1 MKRVLKVFGIV
12 ALVAAVGVVAV
23 GAVAFAQT
31 DNSSSGPFD
40 FSTKFKEAL
49 AGILGITVDEYNAA
63 VDKAQQQ
70 VLDQAVADG
79 SLTQDQADK
88 MQERLSRSPDDGLFG
103 MGPGRGGRGHGGGGG
118 GGISGVSLRAVAAD
132 KLGMTVADLET
143 AMKGGKTIA
152 DLAKEKGVDTQAI
165 VDEYA
170 SQVQAALKV
179 KVDNGQ
185 ITQSQA
191 DEQLAQA
198 KTRATERITATWEN
212 FQPRGPHG
220 ESSTGSGTTT
230 DSATATP

>member
-1 MKRVLKVFGIV
+1 
-12 ALVAAVGVVAV
+12 
-23 GAVAFAQT
+23 
-31 DNSSSGPFD
+31 
-40 FSTKFKEAL
+40 
-49 AGILGITVDEYNAA
+49 
-63 VDKAQQQ
+63 
-70 VLDQAVADG
+70 
-79 SLTQDQADK
+79 
-88 MQERLSRSPDDGLFG
+88 

-118 GGISGVSLRAVAAD
+118 GGGFGGVSLRAVAAD

-143 AMKGGKTIA
+143 ALKGGKTIA